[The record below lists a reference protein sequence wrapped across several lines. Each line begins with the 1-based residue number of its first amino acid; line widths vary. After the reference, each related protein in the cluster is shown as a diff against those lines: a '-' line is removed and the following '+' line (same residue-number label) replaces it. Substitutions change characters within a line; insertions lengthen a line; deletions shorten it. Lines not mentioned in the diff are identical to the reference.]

1 MRLAEVHG
9 HHAEAEAL
17 TAGRHPGTAVAQGV
31 GVLSHPM
38 RTLLT
43 LLTIGLLAAP
53 PAHAQDDPR
62 SKAVMDRLIAKNKG
76 YTSFEADFSSRLVN
90 KAGKLDVKQEG
101 TVKVKGKKFNL
112 VLDKN
117 TVISDGVTLWTY
129 NKEANEVSLNSAAEM
144 DQELDPSKLFTMYE
158 TGFKSQFVSEAPDA
172 AGAVLQTVKLFPID
186 PTKKPFHTVV
196 LVVDK
201 AKVEPRSV
209 QVLYKDGNEV
219 TYTLKRF
226 APNVDLADALFTF
239 DKAKHPG
246 VEVNDL
252 R

>member
-1 MRLAEVHG
+1 MG
-9 HHAEAEAL
+9 
-17 TAGRHPGTAVAQGV
+17 GGV
-31 GVLSHPM
+31 PSRPM
-38 RTLLT
+38 RTLFSLMT
-43 LLTIGLLAAP
+43 AGLLALP
-53 PAHAQDDPR
+53 TLHAQDDPR
-62 SKAVMDRLIAKNKG
+62 SKAVLDRLVAKNKA

-129 NKEANEVSLNSAAEM
+129 NKEANEVSLNAAAEM
-144 DQELDPSKLFTMYE
+144 DQELDPSKLFTLYE

-172 AGAVLQTVKLFPID
+172 TGVVVQTLKLFPID
-186 PTKKPFHTVV
+186 PAKKPYHTVV

-219 TYTLKRF
+219 TYALKRF
-226 APNVDLADALFTF
+226 VPNVDLADGLFTF